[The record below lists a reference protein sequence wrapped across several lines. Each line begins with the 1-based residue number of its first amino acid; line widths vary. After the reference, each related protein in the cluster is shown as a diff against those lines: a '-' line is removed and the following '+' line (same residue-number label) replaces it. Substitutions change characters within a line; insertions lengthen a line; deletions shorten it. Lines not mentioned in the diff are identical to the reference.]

1 MKSTILAATALALM
15 LALSSGATARSGAA
29 IQNYGNVPIVRADN
43 AVLTS
48 ARVRQAIVGAT
59 LQSKGQWTILEEAP
73 GRIVATFARKKQNFT
88 VEIRYSETEFS
99 IVDRGSS
106 NLKAYNK
113 QVKALVDAINA
124 SLQRV

>member
-1 MKSTILAATALALM
+1 MKSAILAAMALALM

-29 IQNYGNVPIVRADN
+29 IQNYDHVPIVRADN

-73 GRIVATFARKKQNFT
+73 GRIVATFARKKQNLT
-88 VEIRYSETEFS
+88 VEIRYSETEFG

-113 QVKALVDAINA
+113 QVKALVDAINTG
-124 SLQRV
+124 LQRV